1 MEQSSIE
8 GRCRFFKIADADAQ
22 TARES
27 WPLIEKHLPGILG
40 RFYAHLKTEPHLK
53 DLVGD
58 QQARL
63 VAAQTTH
70 WRSLFLNG
78 INTAYFEAARNI
90 GKAHIR
96 VGLDPTWY
104 IGGYSFIM
112 SELSDIITK
121 HHRFSARKA
130 ARTLEV
136 VTKYAML
143 DMDIAISTY
152 HEDSV
157 AAVEAKEEQLKT
169 TIAEFDVVMGGAI
182 SDLEDA
188 SSRLEATSTD
198 LNTASGDMS
207 QRMSQMDASS
217 DSTATGVQSCAA
229 ATEEMAMSI
238 EEIGRQ
244 ASQSSSIAQQ
254 AADSPEAANGSIQ
267 ELAQI
272 ADQVGSVIGLISD
285 IAEQTNLLALNAT
298 IEAARAGEM
307 GRGFAVVAA
316 EVKELASQTTKATEE
331 ITEKI
336 AGIQSATKQS
346 VNDISGITSTIGKV
360 AVIATS
366 IASAVEE
373 QSAATAQIS
382 SNVQQV
388 ANGAQGFS
396 DAIGASRVVL
406 ERTEVS
412 ASQIH
417 GMAFDLKTQA
427 SRIGDESRAFF
438 ARVSD

>member
-1 MEQSSIE
+1 
-8 GRCRFFKIADADAQ
+8 
-22 TARES
+22 
-27 WPLIEKHLPGILG
+27 
-40 RFYAHLKTEPHLK
+40 
-53 DLVGD
+53 
-58 QQARL
+58 
-63 VAAQTTH
+63 
-70 WRSLFLNG
+70 
-78 INTAYFEAARNI
+78 
-90 GKAHIR
+90 
-96 VGLDPTWY
+96 
-104 IGGYSFIM
+104 
-112 SELSDIITK
+112 
-121 HHRFSARKA
+121 
-130 ARTLEV
+130 
-136 VTKYAML
+136 
-143 DMDIAISTY
+143 
-152 HEDSV
+152 
-157 AAVEAKEEQLKT
+157 
-169 TIAEFDVVMGGAI
+169 
-182 SDLEDA
+182 
-188 SSRLEATSTD
+188 
-198 LNTASGDMS
+198 
-207 QRMSQMDASS
+207 
-217 DSTATGVQSCAA
+217 
-229 ATEEMAMSI
+229 
-238 EEIGRQ
+238 
-244 ASQSSSIAQQ
+244 
-254 AADSPEAANGSIQ
+254 
-267 ELAQI
+267 
-272 ADQVGSVIGLISD
+272 
-285 IAEQTNLLALNAT
+285 
-298 IEAARAGEM
+298 M

-360 AVIATS
+360 AEIATS